1 MKSRFAVGPTRRARL
16 LAVALGLIGACGLPV
31 CSAQAQQQADV
42 AREVVNGV
50 VRDIVQSV
58 RDRVQSIVTMPPGR
72 PLPFTA
78 GQSNATAIYDDAFGA
93 LGYAGRPRGAP
104 AFQPAIPATPSWLYG
119 YNLTGT
125 GNQNRS
131 SSAGVT
137 TTTNSFTLAGGGDIT
152 KIGIFT
158 SSDALTVIATGSG
171 TWAHATGIDSTTSGI
186 AGTLVYINGGFS
198 TDFTVGGLWTNASV
212 SSLGVSTGSNT
223 TSVSYAPNVQYKFE
237 LANKVWIEPTVGF
250 TYSTSTSDLTGLGAS
265 IPVVPGL
272 PNIPGIGAA
281 GLSSVSGHAWEVHG
295 GARIGT
301 EVLWNNGVR
310 VQPSLEGLAFSPFDS
325 SPSSPLDNHVGGR
338 GSAKVNF
345 LWNSNFSSYIEGHIV
360 GIENTSGYGGT
371 LGLRVTW

>member
-1 MKSRFAVGPTRRARL
+1 MKPRFAVGSARGAL
-16 LAVALGLIGACGLPV
+16 SAVALGVGACGLPI
-31 CSAQAQQQADV
+31 CSAQADPAEV

-50 VRDIVQSV
+50 VRDTVQSV
-58 RDRVQSIVTMPPGR
+58 RDRVQAITTTAPGR

-78 GQSNATAIYDDAFGA
+78 GQSNARTIYDDAFGA

-104 AFQPAIPATPSWLYG
+104 ALQPAIPATPSWLYG
-119 YNLTGT
+119 FNFTGT
-125 GNQNRS
+125 GNRNLS
-131 SSAGVT
+131 SAAGVT

-158 SSDALTVIATGSG
+158 SSDALSVIATGSG
-171 TWAHATGIDSTTSGI
+171 TWSHSSGITSDTPGI

-198 TDFTVGGLWTNASV
+198 TDFTVGGLWTH
-212 SSLGVSTGSNT
+212 SSISLLGISTGSNT
-223 TSVSYAPNVQYKFE
+223 DSVSYTDNVQYKFE

-250 TYSTSTSDLTGLGAS
+250 TYSTFNSSVGGVGGS
-265 IPVVPGL
+265 IPGVPG
-272 PNIPGIGAA
+272 IPGIGVV
-281 GLSSVSGHAWEVHG
+281 GSSGVSGHSWEVHG

-345 LWNSNFSSYIEGHIV
+345 LWTPNFSSYIEGHVV
-360 GIENTSGYGGT
+360 GIESTSGYGGT
-371 LGLRVTW
+371 IGLSVTW